1 MREEEAHELA
11 VIQAG
16 NQCPPWVPLGPRR
29 HPEPDCQREPLP
41 PLSPRVWSRLARS
54 RLCAHTRSSARRYRR
69 RDGHR
74 HTLRVMRRHCHT
86 LHRKSWRIS
95 WRQSAG
101 HALPREPGGRELRG
115 ELVLSSAP
123 FSSREQEQKTGKPSM
138 RAAPVSRST
147 ISESRAWTA
156 WAPGWLLSRS
166 CLAPRGSHS
175 KSDDGGR

>member
-1 MREEEAHELA
+1 MREEEAHEQA

-54 RLCAHTRSSARRYRR
+54 RLCAAHSCQRGDIGVEMDTDTRSVSCGGTVTRCTENLGVYLGVNLLGMRSRESQEEENRGDSSGCPAR
-69 RDGHR
+69 
-74 HTLRVMRRHCHT
+74 
-86 LHRKSWRIS
+86 HRKET
-95 WRQSAG
+95 AG
-101 HALPREPGGRELRG
+101 NRLLPTLCVPVRSG
-115 ELVLSSAP
+115 EGSVDS
-123 FSSREQEQKTGKPSM
+123 
-138 RAAPVSRST
+138 
-147 ISESRAWTA
+147 WTA